1 MTEWIGGLVGGT
13 DFTEQLLS
21 SMHLKM
27 PDSNLDLRHLVQ
39 FNWLSQSAYELIL
52 RNAVGEYSP
61 ILFYAL
67 QIINDKGTKVDL
79 SIK

>member
-21 SMHLKM
+21 SMHLQM
-27 PDSNLDLRHLVQ
+27 SDSNLDLRHLVQ

-52 RNAVGEYSP
+52 RNAVGGYSN
-61 ILFYAL
+61 LFYAL